1 MRPHELDPPQYPHTG
16 THLPHA
22 GPRPAPL
29 HSGVLAQGHCVP
41 DLHRGQRLGRR
52 GWLPGAAAQSGER
65 ARAAARP
72 DRRQA
77 APVRHAHPDLLAHAA
92 PHDSGRL
99 PDTVVGQL
107 ARVGGAAPRRA
118 RAPHHGIPL
127 LRETARRGDPGDGGG
142 EAQGGGPERVHRSDA
157 VLVRLEGRTRRPSV
171 GGVVSQLLGQV
182 SRRGRGRDARGRNP
196 AHRVLAGR
204 IPVSLSHAAQGRV
217 KLEVVTIGT
226 ELLLGH
232 TVDTNAAELG
242 RALAAAGA
250 EITRHTTVADRP
262 DAIRAAV
269 AEALARS
276 GFVITTGGLGPT
288 RDDMT
293 KTVVA
298 QLLGKRLLLDERLLA
313 SIKARFDRMG
323 RPMPAVNR
331 TQAEVPEGAVIL
343 PNPRGTAP
351 GLWVED
357 PGGRVVVLLPG
368 VPREMHGL
376 LAEQVLPR
384 IVARQGSARRVV
396 VSRTVRTTGTS
407 ESALAERIG
416 PIEPEIAPLT
426 LAYLPS
432 VDGVDLRV
440 TAWELEP
447 EDAEARLAAVVE
459 RLKAAVG
466 EHGYGEDD
474 ADLAAVL
481 LDALR
486 KGRHRLG
493 VAESC
498 TGGMIGERITNIP
511 GASDTFIG
519 GVVAY
524 ADVIKTAA
532 LKVPL
537 ETLEAYGA
545 VSEETVRAMADG
557 AQRLFSADCTIAV
570 TGIAGPGGGTPEK
583 PVGTVWLAAR
593 VHTTTRALTRVLPG
607 DLEAFRRVARLRTDR
622 PQLLLGTSF
631 GGLVA
636 LRYLE
641 TQPSDPIAG
650 AVVVSPWL
658 GLAFRPPAWKRLVG
672 RVFADLWP
680 TLPVPARLDADTLSR
695 DPVLNEA
702 YAADPAVHC
711 LMTPGEIGRA

>member
-1 MRPHELDPPQYPHTG
+1 
-16 THLPHA
+16 
-22 GPRPAPL
+22 
-29 HSGVLAQGHCVP
+29 
-41 DLHRGQRLGRR
+41 
-52 GWLPGAAAQSGER
+52 
-65 ARAAARP
+65 
-72 DRRQA
+72 
-77 APVRHAHPDLLAHAA
+77 
-92 PHDSGRL
+92 
-99 PDTVVGQL
+99 
-107 ARVGGAAPRRA
+107 
-118 RAPHHGIPL
+118 
-127 LRETARRGDPGDGGG
+127 
-142 EAQGGGPERVHRSDA
+142 
-157 VLVRLEGRTRRPSV
+157 
-171 GGVVSQLLGQV
+171 
-182 SRRGRGRDARGRNP
+182 
-196 AHRVLAGR
+196 
-204 IPVSLSHAAQGRV
+204 V
-217 KLEVVTIGT
+217 KLEVLTIGT
-226 ELLLGH
+226 ELLLGY

-250 EITRHTTVADRP
+250 EITRRTTVADRP
-262 DAIRAAV
+262 EAIRAGV
-269 AEALARS
+269 VEALERT
-276 GFVITTGGLGPT
+276 GFVIATGGLGPT

-298 QLLGKRLLLDERLLA
+298 KLLDKRLVLDERVLA
-313 SIKARFDRMG
+313 SIEARFQRMG

-331 TQAEVPEGAVIL
+331 TQAEIPEGATIL

-357 PGGRVVVLLPG
+357 ARGRIVVLLPG
-368 VPREMHGL
+368 VPREMRGL
-376 LAEQVLPR
+376 LVEEVLPR
-384 IVARQGSARRVV
+384 IVARQGGSRRVV
-396 VSRTVRTTGTS
+396 LSRTVRTTGVS
-407 ESALAERIG
+407 ESALAERVG

-440 TAWELEP
+440 TAWGLEP
-447 EDAEARLAAVVE
+447 KDADARLAAVIQ

-466 EHGYGEDD
+466 EHGYGEDE

-486 KGRHRLG
+486 QGRHRLA

-545 VSEETVRAMADG
+545 VSEATVRAMAEG

-593 VHTTTRALTRVLPG
+593 KHTTTRVLTRVLPG
-607 DLEAFRRVARLRTDR
+607 ERDDVRRRAAQAGLDLLRR
-622 PQLLLGTSF
+622 LL
-631 GGLVA
+631 A
-636 LRYLE
+636 E
-641 TQPSDPIAG
+641 T
-650 AVVVSPWL
+650 
-658 GLAFRPPAWKRLVG
+658 
-672 RVFADLWP
+672 
-680 TLPVPARLDADTLSR
+680 
-695 DPVLNEA
+695 
-702 YAADPAVHC
+702 
-711 LMTPGEIGRA
+711 